1 MNKLIYG
8 VMGAILVCGEAF
20 LTSCS
25 SDDSKKDDSK
35 KTVYTDDYEKNIAN
49 KIVGK
54 WIDVEIDGKAL
65 PTNVKGVITIE
76 SFSKGYFSSSF
87 GGEAW
92 VEREPFE
99 IKIKKDTVSWVMMKE
114 SVVTRVQHV
123 INSVTD
129 LEMNTS
135 THVVSAIGDSVVK
148 ELGPMSVRYVKLPHD
163 YRPDIVG
170 LWEGK
175 VVSDSSKFDD
185 GGVHRWEYR
194 DDGTYVYYRL
204 VKDKWVAVGGPVSH
218 YYVDGTLL
226 ATRWQNDGETQE
238 NREWWEIESIED
250 GVMNWSA
257 LRIGDDGAPYAAS
270 FSMTKVNDL

>member
-1 MNKLIYG
+1 MNKLVYG
-8 VMGAILVCGEAF
+8 VVTAVLVCGAAF
-20 LTSCS
+20 VTSCS
-25 SDDSKKDDSK
+25 SEDNK

-54 WIDVEIDGKAL
+54 WIDIEVDGKAV
-65 PTNVKGVITIE
+65 PTNMKGVITIE

-99 IKIKKDTVSWVMMKE
+99 IKIKKDTVSWVM
-114 SVVTRVQHV
+114 VNGPITTHVQHV
-123 INSVTD
+123 INSVAD
-129 LEMNTS
+129 LEMNTT
-135 THVVSAIGDSVVK
+135 THVVAKMGDSVVK
-148 ELGPMSVRYVKLPHD
+148 ELGPMSMRYVKVPHD
-163 YRPDIVG
+163 YRSDIVG

-185 GGVHRWEYR
+185 GELHRWEYR

-204 VKDKWVAVGGPVSH
+204 VKGKWVPAGDPISR

-226 ATRWQNDGETQE
+226 ATRWQSEGDKQE

-257 LRIGDDGAPYAAS
+257 LRIGEDGAPYAAS
-270 FSMTKVNDL
+270 FSMTRVNDL